1 MLFLKELS
9 HTILLHPQF
18 FGPRLAESL
27 RKRLYD
33 EVEGTC
39 SGLFGYIIAV
49 IGIVSTSKGVLQT
62 ASGYAEFVI
71 VYKAIV
77 FKPFKGQ
84 VVEGVVTTVNRM
96 GFFADVGPLQVFVSA
111 HLIPPYLRFDPNSN
125 PPAYSGETQDMQ
137 LIKIEKGE
145 SLRIRILGT
154 RVDAT
159 EIFAIGTIKEDY
171 LGPQQ
176 EW

>member
-84 VVEGVVTTVNRM
+84 VVEGVVTTVNR
-96 GFFADVGPLQVFVSA
+96 FLVRRTIAFTSLNPKFELKI
-111 HLIPPYLRFDPNSN
+111 LIL
-125 PPAYSGETQDMQ
+125 
-137 LIKIEKGE
+137 
-145 SLRIRILGT
+145 
-154 RVDAT
+154 
-159 EIFAIGTIKEDY
+159 
-171 LGPQQ
+171 
-176 EW
+176 

>member
-1 MLFLKELS
+1 MLFLKELT
-9 HTILLHPQF
+9 HTILLHPTF
-18 FGPRLAESL
+18 FGRNL
-27 RKRLYD
+27 RSALKQRLYQ

-49 IGIVSTSKGVLQT
+49 IEIVDTGKGVLQT
-62 ASGYAEFVI
+62 ATGHAEFNVR
-71 VYKAIV
+71 YKAIV

-84 VVEGVVTTVNRM
+84 VVEGLVTTVNRM

-111 HLIPPYLRFDPNSN
+111 HLIPEYLRFDPNAN
-125 PPAYSGETQDMQ
+125 PPAYAGENQDMQ
-137 LIKIEKGE
+137 LLTIEKGVA
-145 SLRIRILGT
+145 LKIRILGT

-171 LGPQQ
+171 LGP
-176 EW
+176 